1 LFEKTDEFDRHLT
14 AICARRALLAGV
26 YFFEVSMTKTPP
38 PILIDRL
45 TFGYGADP
53 VLNDL
58 SLTVPAGSI
67 TALLGGNGAGK
78 STTIAALLGFV
89 RGEAGRI
96 AVCGVDPG
104 RDPDAARRRIAY
116 LPENV
121 ALYEHLSAIEN
132 ADYLLAL
139 SGEEQSRAAIIGA
152 FASVGLQ
159 ERAWGERLGGFSKG
173 MRQKV
178 AVAVAL
184 LRRVPVLLLDE
195 PTSGLD
201 PRATAD
207 FNRLLSDV
215 RDRGTAVLMVTHD
228 LLSASDVADRICF
241 LEAGCIVE
249 EVTASGPERFD
260 IRALHARFS
269 VAPGAL
275 SA

>member
-1 LFEKTDEFDRHLT
+1 
-14 AICARRALLAGV
+14 
-26 YFFEVSMTKTPP
+26 MTNTPP
-38 PILIDRL
+38 SILVDRL
-45 TFGYGADP
+45 TLGYGANP
-53 VLNDL
+53 VLDGL

-67 TALLGGNGAGK
+67 TALLGGNGTGK
-78 STTIAALLGFV
+78 STTLAALLGFV
-89 RGEAGRI
+89 RGGAGRV

-104 RDPDAARRRIAY
+104 SDPDAARRQVAY
-116 LPENV
+116 LPENA
-121 ALYEHLSAIEN
+121 ALYEHLSAVEN

-139 SGEEQSRAAIIGA
+139 SGQGQGRAAIAGA

-159 ERAWGERLGGFSKG
+159 ERAWDERLVGFSKG
-173 MRQKV
+173 MQQKV
-178 AVAVAL
+178 AIAVAL

-207 FNRLLSDV
+207 FNRLVSNV

-241 LEAGCIVE
+241 LEAGRIVE
-249 EVTASGPERFD
+249 EVVASGPERFD

-275 SA
+275 AG